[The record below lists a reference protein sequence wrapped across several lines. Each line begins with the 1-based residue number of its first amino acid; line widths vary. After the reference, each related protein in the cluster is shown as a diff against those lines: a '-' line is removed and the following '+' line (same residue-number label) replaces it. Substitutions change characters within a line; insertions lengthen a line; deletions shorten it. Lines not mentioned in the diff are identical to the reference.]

1 MKRYEVLILLLL
13 LVLLVLLV
21 LVVSIVTLKL
31 GDKRVQQ
38 ALEQYNKCKIVL
50 DHDCLEYG
58 NCKCKE

>member
-1 MKRYEVLILLLL
+1 MKRYEVLILLVVLVLL
-13 LVLLVLLV
+13 LV
-21 LVVSIVTLKL
+21 VTLKL

-58 NCKCKE
+58 TCKCKE